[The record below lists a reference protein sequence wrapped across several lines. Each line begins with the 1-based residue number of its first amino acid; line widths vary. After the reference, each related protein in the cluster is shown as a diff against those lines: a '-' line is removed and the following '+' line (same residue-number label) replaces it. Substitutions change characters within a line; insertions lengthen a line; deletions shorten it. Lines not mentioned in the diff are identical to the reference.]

1 MSDALHTL
9 EEVDVKDLPP
19 LAQELVALIGFS
31 ATIQLVEARPG
42 IPTFIPKVLTPEH
55 WLLGTLGQQQAEA
68 LVKHYGGDTITVP
81 NCKLA
86 MVKIRQRLIVQ
97 TRADGY
103 SQTEAALLHGVTPRW
118 VRELESRD
126 PEPDR
131 NLSLF

>member
-9 EEVDVKDLPP
+9 DKVDVKDLPP

-31 ATIQLVEARPG
+31 ATLRLVEKRPG
-42 IPTFIPKVLTPEH
+42 IPAFIPKVLTPDH
-55 WLLGTLGQQQAEA
+55 WLLDTLGQQQAEA
-68 LVKHYGGDTITVP
+68 LVKHYGGETITVP

-86 MVKIRQRLIVQ
+86 MVKIRQRRIVQ
-97 TRADGY
+97 TRADGF